1 MRLLVINASPKGER
15 SNTMNITRAFVSGF
29 PDDTEIDAVELYKK
43 NVKACTG
50 CYYCWKSGTGV
61 CKIKD
66 DVKKI
71 HDKIYRADII
81 IISFPLF
88 FFGVPS
94 QLKALIDRC
103 LPLMVPYMSQ
113 SSDPHSASFHEFKDD
128 CVLGKKLV
136 VISSCGYVET
146 EPMYSALLNQIDLIL
161 GGRKYT
167 PILCSQG
174 EIFVADHP
182 IRQRESYLADIKKA
196 GAEFAQNLSLSD
208 DTANKISK
216 PILTSRGFGLL
227 ASRHFLPKNGKV

>member
-29 PDDTEIDAVELYKK
+29 PDGTELETVELYKRD
-43 NVKACTG
+43 VKPCTG

-66 DVKKI
+66 DVKEI
-71 HDKIYRADII
+71 HDKIFRADII
-81 IISFPLF
+81 IFSFPLY

-94 QLKALIDRC
+94 QLKALTDRC

-113 SSDPHSASFHEFKDD
+113 STDPYSASFHDFKDEIAHN
-128 CVLGKKLV
+128 KKLV
-136 VISSCGYVET
+136 IISSCGYVEA
-146 EPMYSALLNQIDLIL
+146 EPVYSALLCQIDLIL

-167 PILCSQG
+167 PILCPQG

-196 GAEFAQNLSLSD
+196 GGEFAQNLCLTEE
-208 DTANKISK
+208 TAKRISK
-216 PILTSRGFGLL
+216 PILTSKGFGLL